1 VKREPLVLAFA
12 LLFPS
17 FMAWLYFVVAS
28 PASSESAD
36 ANPTMQALYAVGKVI
51 QFGLPFV
58 WVILFD
64 RSAIKVGQIRP
75 NGIRLGVLF
84 GLAVA
89 VFAFAIYVGVLR
101 ESALLVDAPE
111 RLRSKL
117 RDFCAATPLRY
128 AALVA
133 FLSVI
138 NSFLEEYYWRW
149 FVFARLKKYVPLAAA
164 IVISSLGFMSHHIIV
179 LSVYFPGRFWSA
191 VVPFSLA
198 IALGGGVWAWI
209 YQKSGSLI
217 GPWISHLIV
226 DVAVMTIGYDL
237 AFRQ

>member
-1 VKREPLVLAFA
+1 MKREPLVLAFA

-28 PASSESAD
+28 PASSDSAA
-36 ANPTMQALYAVGKVI
+36 ANSTMQALYAAGKVI
-51 QFGLPFV
+51 QFGLPVV
-58 WVILFD
+58 WVALFD
-64 RSAIKVGQIRP
+64 RSAFRIGRLRP
-75 NGIRLGVLF
+75 DGIRLGILF

-89 VFAFAIYVGVLR
+89 VFAFALYTGVLR
-101 ESALLVDAPE
+101 NSALLVDAPE

-117 RDFCAATPLRY
+117 RDFGAATPLRY

-138 NSFLEEYYWRW
+138 NAFLEEYYWRW
-149 FVFARLKKYVPLAAA
+149 FIFARLKKYLSLATA
-164 IVISSLGFMSHHIIV
+164 ILISSLGFMSHHVIV
-179 LSVYFPGRFWSA
+179 LGVYFPGRFWTA

-198 IALGGGVWAWI
+198 IALGGAVWAWI

-226 DVAVMTIGYDL
+226 DVAVMAIGYDL
-237 AFRQ
+237 AFHQ

>member
-1 VKREPLVLAFA
+1 MKREPLLLAFA

-28 PASSESAD
+28 PASSDSANS
-36 ANPTMQALYAVGKVI
+36 NPTMQALYAAGKII
-51 QFGLPFV
+51 QFGLPLV
-58 WVILFD
+58 WVILVD
-64 RSAIKVGQIRP
+64 RSAFKVVRIRP
-75 NGIRLGVLF
+75 DGIRLGVLF
-84 GLAVA
+84 GVAVA
-89 VFAFAIYVGVLR
+89 AFAFALYFVLLR
-101 ESALLVDAPE
+101 NSALTQDAPG

-117 RDFCAATPLRY
+117 SDFGAATPLRY
-128 AALVA
+128 VALVA

-149 FVFARLKKYVPLAAA
+149 FVFGRLKKYVPLAAA
-164 IVISSLGFMSHHIIV
+164 IVISSLGFMSHHVIV
-179 LSVYFPGRFWSA
+179 LGVYFPGRFWSA

-198 IALGGGVWAWI
+198 IALGGAIWAWV
-209 YQKSGSLI
+209 YHKSGSLI

-226 DVAVMTIGYDL
+226 DVAVMAIGYDL

>member
-1 VKREPLVLAFA
+1 VLAFA

-17 FMAWLYFVVAS
+17 LMAWLYFVVAS
-28 PASSESAD
+28 PASSESAA
-36 ANPTMQALYAVGKVI
+36 ANSTMQVLYSGGKVI
-51 QFGLPFV
+51 QFGLPV
-58 WVILFD
+58 AWVALFD
-64 RSAIKVGQIRP
+64 RSAFKVGRIRP
-75 NGIRLGVLF
+75 DGIGFGVLF
-84 GLAVA
+84 GLTVA
-89 VFAFAIYVGVLR
+89 VFALALYAGVLR
-101 ESALLVDAPE
+101 NSALLVDAPG
-111 RLRSKL
+111 RIRSKL
-117 RDFCAATPLRY
+117 GDFGAATPLRF

-149 FVFARLKKYVPLAAA
+149 FVFGRLKKYMPLAAA
-164 IVISSLGFMSHHIIV
+164 ILISSLGFMSHHVIV

-198 IALGGGVWAWI
+198 IALGGAAWAWI
-209 YQKSGSLI
+209 YHKSGSLI

-226 DVAVMTIGYDL
+226 DVAVMAIGYDL